1 MMFSFSGTVMTCTCS
16 STVTWLYLFLYCYLI
31 YLTTPSAFLNGKVHD
46 LDLVLAYVYQNVL
59 LAFSFS
65 AYVPV
70 IELDINPCH
79 QSLWPIYS
87 FQTLPSL
94 LMSFSSPPTPPLNLL
109 FPTPLLQNIF
119 TLTLFSLLCRTFPL
133 SPWHHLYL
141 QPLYPFQNPT
151 ISACVL
157 SLPPSLNSPPSPF
170 LPEPF
175 FQNPFPLC
183 LFPHSLAPSHPKVH
197 PPLPL
202 PSNLLTSPLYDRGV

>member
-16 STVTWLYLFLYCYLI
+16 SNVTWLYLFLYCYLI

-46 LDLVLAYVYQNVL
+46 LDLVLAYVYQNAL
-59 LAFSFS
+59 LTFHFQLMYMLLNLIFTLAT
-65 AYVPV
+65 
-70 IELDINPCH
+70 NPCD
-79 QSLWPIYS
+79 L
-87 FQTLPSL
+87 FTLFKPNPL
-94 LMSFSSPPTPPLNLL
+94 CLCPFPTPSLNLL

-175 FQNPFPLC
+175 FQNPFPLS
-183 LFPHSLAPSHPKVH
+183 LFPHNLAPSTPQVH
-197 PPLPL
+197 PSLPL
-202 PSNLLTSPLYDRGV
+202 PYNLLTSPLCDRGV